1 MTRFVATLTLTI
13 LIGSFGLA
21 QDSTPKLQVFGGYS
35 LLHADTGGLTGSTM
49 DFVLGQPANTFAL
62 KTNFNGWSAEAQYN
76 ADRWLGLAVDFG
88 GQYGGPITTLG
99 GSKISGLPT
108 GNTYSVLA
116 GPVISYRKKPK
127 ITPFVHAL
135 FGWDRARLSAST
147 LSGVSSPVSTN
158 SSTYTDF
165 TMALGGGL
173 DYKLS
178 QHFALR
184 MGQLDWFHTSLNFNK
199 FYGSAFASDQFQGFS
214 TRQRNLRL
222 STGIVLRF

>member
-1 MTRFVATLTLTI
+1 MRYSHKGERGMIRFAVAAVILI
-13 LIGSFGLA
+13 VLIGSFGLA

-35 LLHADTGGLTGSTM
+35 LLHADTAGLTGSTM

-99 GSKISGLPT
+99 GSKISGLPK

-147 LSGVSSPVSTN
+147 LRSVVSGVYQLQHLHRLYNGPRRRARLQIVTAFCSSDGTVGLVSH
-158 SSTYTDF
+158 
-165 TMALGGGL
+165 
-173 DYKLS
+173 
-178 QHFALR
+178 QP
-184 MGQLDWFHTSLNFNK
+184 
-199 FYGSAFASDQFQGFS
+199 QFQ
-214 TRQRNLRL
+214 
-222 STGIVLRF
+222 